1 MMKRCVLLG
10 VLATVA
16 TIFLVFGVSKE
27 ISASTEQTGAYEL
40 YTSPVGYE
48 DYFSDENPYTPPS
61 ENLKIN
67 PIYCPA
73 LKTGQMPTVD
83 FFEWSLSE
91 KGIYAHTADGTPL
104 YLNGIGGGTVEGNW
118 NKPGVYTVFAI
129 LSDRKEGTKNIYTIL
144 PVIIEA
150 HDSESFSGY

>member
-83 FFEWSLSE
+83 FFEWSLPE

-104 YLNGIGGGTVEGNW
+104 YLNGIGGGTVEEIGTNQ
-118 NKPGVYTVFAI
+118 VYTRF
-129 LSDRKEGTKNIYTIL
+129 L
-144 PVIIEA
+144 PSYLIVKKGQKI
-150 HDSESFSGY
+150 STLYFQ

>member
-27 ISASTEQTGAYEL
+27 ISASTEQTGACKL

-61 ENLKIN
+61 EN
-67 PIYCPA
+67 
-73 LKTGQMPTVD
+73 
-83 FFEWSLSE
+83 
-91 KGIYAHTADGTPL
+91 
-104 YLNGIGGGTVEGNW
+104 
-118 NKPGVYTVFAI
+118 
-129 LSDRKEGTKNIYTIL
+129 
-144 PVIIEA
+144 
-150 HDSESFSGY
+150 